1 MSLRSIFKSI
11 LGINEQHR
19 YFNVGGF
26 SVTRKE
32 LMEDLQFAMK
42 LNTSLMKYCK
52 GQSEE
57 FVPITDKP
65 YVFNPSLPKLLAY
78 YLPQFH
84 AIPLNDKNFGKGFTE
99 WTNVARSVP
108 LFEGHHQPQI
118 PYDVGFYDL
127 SNVDVMYRQVEL
139 AKMYGISGFCFYYYW
154 FSGQPI
160 LEKPLHNWL
169 NHKDLDLEYCFFW
182 ANESWM
188 NTWWGGQNE
197 MLIEQKYLPGEE
209 QSFVKDILPFF
220 EDPRYIKIN
229 NRPLLIVYKPWDL
242 ARERFIEYFNCVRQ
256 GVQKAGFDDL
266 YLVYVDNFSNS
277 VEQWGFDAAVEFFPM
292 GISNKSK
299 THVNR
304 KVLADSNLQVWSLD
318 HFLKNKDYLYPS
330 NHKVFKSIYATWDNS
345 ARTAFKKAHL
355 YEGVT
360 PETFTIWLNDIIKYT
375 KENNSDQEQYIF
387 INAWNEWAE
396 GAHLE
401 PDVRYGYKWL
411 QVIKNALENY
421 KDE

>member
-1 MSLRSIFKSI
+1 MSLRSILKSM
-11 LGINEQHR
+11 LGINENHR
-19 YFNVGGF
+19 YFNIGGL

-32 LMEDLQFAMK
+32 VMEELQVIQK
-42 LNTSLMKYCK
+42 TNNSLLQHSK

-99 WTNVARSVP
+99 WSNVARSVP

-127 SNVDVMYRQVEL
+127 SHVDVMYRQVEL

-169 NHKDLDLEYCFFW
+169 NHKDLDMDYCFFW
-182 ANESWM
+182 ANESWT

-197 MLIEQKYLPGEE
+197 LLIEQKYLPGEE
-209 QSFVKDILPFF
+209 RSFVKDLLPFF
-220 EDPRYIKIN
+220 EDSRYIKIN
-229 NRPLLIVYKPWDL
+229 NRPLLIVYKPWL
-242 ARERFIEYFNCVRQ
+242 LSRERFIEYFDGVRQ
-256 GVQKAGFDDL
+256 GVKKAGFDDL
-266 YLVYVDNFSNS
+266 YLVNVENFSNS

-292 GISNKSK
+292 GIENKSK
-299 THVNR
+299 TFVNR
-304 KVLADSNLQVWSLD
+304 KVLADSKLQTWSLEP
-318 HFLKNKDYLYPS
+318 FLKNKDYLYPS
-330 NHKVFKSIYATWDNS
+330 NHKVFKSIFATWDNS
-345 ARTAFKKAHL
+345 ARTAFKKAFR
-355 YEGVT
+355 YEGIT
-360 PETFTIWLNDIIKYT
+360 PETFTVWLNDIIKYT

-411 QVIKNALENY
+411 QVIKNAMENY